1 MTVIR
6 IGDALAT
13 LDACPPAREW
23 LASRPPVADVREHW
37 QACPRGDWLLWLAGR
52 ADVDRKLLVRA
63 ACACAREALVHVAA
77 GEDRTRI
84 AIETAEA
91 WTRGEVTPEMVR
103 AAESGAT
110 SAAMSASEAAA
121 MSASDAA
128 RAASLARS
136 ADLVRAIIPWADVD
150 RGLYLRC
157 GGVL

>member
-1 MTVIR
+1 MTT
-6 IGDALAT
+6 AAT
-13 LDACPPAREW
+13 THLRSLSACEEAVRW
-23 LASRPPVADVREHW
+23 AAKRPLSAATWR
-37 QACPRGDWLLWLAGR
+37 ACKRGDWLLWLAGR